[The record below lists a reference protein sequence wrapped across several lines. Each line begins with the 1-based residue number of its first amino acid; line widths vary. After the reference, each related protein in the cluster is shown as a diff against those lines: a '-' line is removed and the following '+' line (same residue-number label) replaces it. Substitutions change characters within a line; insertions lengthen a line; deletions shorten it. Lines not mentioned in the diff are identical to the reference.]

1 MKKAHHLVGKFMQCF
16 VSSTEQKKWRT
27 FRARCSELVET
38 FTFLKYKYGENIV
51 LNVEI
56 GEFSICGYVG
66 DNLEC

>member
-1 MKKAHHLVGKFMQCF
+1 MWFRLIFLVGAFSGFIRSC
-16 VSSTEQKKWRT
+16 
-27 FRARCSELVET
+27 ARCSELVET